1 MKFKLIC
8 LVGILAITSCSN
20 NNDEI
25 QTETEQNS
33 KQAITKIS
41 WAFPELLKS
50 NNEYDPNYYFEY
62 DILGRVTK
70 KIGGKLYPSS
80 SIIFPDQIVK
90 FIYTKVSY
98 NQNTAVV
105 GTYSSDPI
113 LTVLADK
120 RKFEFDTNGR
130 IIKSIIPESNVVME
144 KHLRYSY
151 DNSGKLVEI
160 LTEFPNMP
168 YNPADPEDYIFS
180 YLETFSYDVNGNL
193 QKAITMERR
202 NNIDFSIKKE
212 MTFSNFDTTQ
222 NPFKKLR
229 IFNEYFYLS
238 LSKNNYQKSTTRE
251 FVGTNEYFH
260 EFEGTYQY
268 DAGGNI
274 KLFF

>member
-8 LVGILAITSCSN
+8 LVGLLAITSCSN

-33 KQAITKIS
+33 KQVITKIS

-62 DILGRVTK
+62 DAQGRVTK
-70 KIGGKLYPSS
+70 KIGGSISP
-80 SIIFPDQIVK
+80 SIIFWSDFLK
-90 FIYTKVSY
+90 SIYTKVSY
-98 NQNTAVV
+98 NQNMAVI
-105 GTYSSDPI
+105 GTYNSDPTF
-113 LTVLADK
+113 TVPLNE

-130 IIKSIIPESNVVME
+130 IIKSIISESNILFE
-144 KHLRYSY
+144 KHLTYSY

-160 LTEFPNMP
+160 LTEYPNMS
-168 YNPADPEDYIFS
+168 YDPTNLDDYILS
-180 YLETFSYDVNGNL
+180 YIETFSYDANGNL

-202 NNIDFSIKKE
+202 NNIDFLITKE
-212 MTFSNFDTTQ
+212 MKFSNFDTAQ
-222 NPFKKLR
+222 NPFKKLM
-229 IFNEYFYLS
+229 IFNEYFYFS

-251 FVGTNEYFH
+251 LVGTNEYFH